1 MNLNRFEPSPEAKPQ
16 ESLEM
21 NAGTAGEKLRDS
33 SREDVV
39 LKSSGSIDLSQV
51 KDPAEIKNIEW
62 GDDFSGSMAL
72 NVLAS
77 AKGVRFPKRFRGRL
91 ILRSL
96 ESAEGLVL
104 PEDFEGTLDLGE
116 LPSIDFLNLPERFKG
131 DIYLRNVNSL
141 KGLYV
146 PPGFDGTIFI
156 SASVPQEELSSSEIA
171 TQGRVQFISPG
182 ESKVATKQELRPE
195 ATFGELSEALRK
207 NLRRAI
213 ERAMGS
219 KKK

>member
-1 MNLNRFEPSPEAKPQ
+1 MNLNRFETSPEIKPQ
-16 ESLEM
+16 ESFEGD
-21 NAGTAGEKLRDS
+21 AGVAGDELA
-33 SREDVV
+33 REEGAF
-39 LKSSGSIDLSQV
+39 KSGGSIDLSQV

-72 NVLAS
+72 NLLTS

-91 ILRSL
+91 VLRSL

-116 LPSIDFLNLPERFKG
+116 LSSIDFLNFPERFKG
-131 DIYLRNVNSL
+131 DIYLRNAPTL

-146 PPGFDGTIFI
+146 PQNFDGTIFI
-156 SASVPQEELSSSEIA
+156 SASVPQEELNSSEIA
-171 TQGRVQFISPG
+171 TQGRVQFISPA
-182 ESKVATKQELRPE
+182 EAKVAVKQESGNE
-195 ATFGELSEALRK
+195 ATFSSLSEALRK

-213 ERAMGS
+213 ERAIGS